1 MPRYP
6 QLLVVLSLVAAA
18 CGAGEPASTVSVPTT
33 VTPQVFAAAPTTDA
47 AGAPESDPV
56 VEPSAVE
63 ANPAP
68 SGVEGPVAPDF
79 SLVLGDGTTFTLS
92 EEAKPVYMVF
102 WAEW

>member
-6 QLLVVLSLVAAA
+6 QLLVALSLVAAA
-18 CGAGEPASTVSVPTT
+18 CGAGEPASTVGVPTT
-33 VTPQVFAAAPTTDA
+33 ATTQVASAAPEADAVAAPEAAAA
-47 AGAPESDPV
+47 VSDPG
-56 VEPSAVE
+56 
-63 ANPAP
+63 P

-92 EEAKPVYMVF
+92 EEAKPVYLVF